1 MADVSVEFG
10 ATDVGLEKA
19 LQQIQTEMGNLQ
31 GKVKSGELSM
41 EELEQTMRRIGQVEN
56 MEKRLKA
63 MGDASAESSPKIKK
77 LGDDID
83 TAGSSAQSV
92 GGLFDAEFKK
102 IAGAFTVGNLAA
114 EGFQK
119 IISLAFD
126 AAQSVVQGFSDALD
140 LGGRLNE
147 LSQRTGESAGKLLVL
162 ETAFK
167 NSGLEADQVGTA
179 INKLQNFMQDAANGG
194 DKQRAAMQSLG
205 VSMSDLAGK
214 TPTEQMQVFAD
225 KIAGIEDPTARAAAA
240 SEVFGDK
247 LGGKLLP
254 LFSDFSGNLDDAR
267 GKVGSLEQVMDE
279 NAATFDTAAETI
291 DAVKGKMAAFAA
303 GILSETLP
311 AVQNFGKALE
321 EADAAGLG
329 KEVGEYLSPE
339 LEKLS
344 FVLLGLIDVFKDLK
358 TETDNSDSFLGKFKN
373 AVIGV
378 NQAMVDYMKA
388 MSPIDNLF
396 DALEQKGRAAAEA
409 QSKLSTDT
417 NKAAESL
424 KSSGTAAQGAT
435 GKLDNLGT
443 SAQATAQNIDG
454 VFSLGSDFAP
464 KLDGIS
470 GSWGGLNEQIL
481 GSKVSLGE
489 NLSLTDSMTGSVE
502 EQVQALGGVNES
514 LESIV
519 ASEKQSEES
528 KKVSKD
534 LAELIKFTYGE
545 HAEKLQE
552 IQDKQAALALKE
564 EERKEKLRD
573 SLNFELAINEAK
585 AAGDT
590 ELVKTLENQKL
601 FNSELKKA
609 IDAGMGE
616 PQAREFANR
625 MIQAKNAAE
634 SISNRDVSVTV
645 TTKVN
650 RAEYDELMASINAG
664 IKDKKTLELLT
675 KITAVDAKSDWNKA
689 YQTLENMQAINKNF
703 DVALKVSGA
712 ESLEEVWQNLNSIPT
727 TKQIQLGMD
736 ITGKDTYDEVIRSL
750 PQFAGTKTAKLLLEQ
765 QGFENMT
772 SFINTLKGIPDEK
785 RLKLIAET
793 LGTADVNAAKA
804 ALDQVLA
811 NDGKKATV
819 AVGADTS
826 EADAAKAALDQV
838 LANDGKK
845 ATVAVGADISEA
857 DAAKA
862 ALDQVLA
869 NDGKKATV
877 TVGAD
882 ISEAEQKIQSVR
894 QSTELPLEFQTMA
907 DISAAID
914 EIDRVKQTAL
924 EPLTLNLEGD
934 ASDVSSKVQA
944 FEAEPIQFSL
954 EADNTSAAQ
963 KINALG
969 ESPITLSP
977 SADTT
982 AIQNQIKALGDTVQ
996 TITFDASASIDS
1008 IKSKLKENIDLA
1020 ITTGEGTKILGDLK
1034 SLLGDIKNTMTTLS
1048 NKLPTHA
1055 LA

>member
-10 ATDVGLEKA
+10 AQDVGLEKA

-92 GGLFDAEFKK
+92 GGIFDAEFKK

-114 EGFQK
+114 QGFQK
-119 IISLAFD
+119 IVELAFS
-126 AAQSVVQGFSDALD
+126 AAQSVVQGFADALD

-147 LSQRTGESAGKLLVL
+147 LSQRTGETAGKLLVL

-205 VSMSDLAGK
+205 VSMSELAGK
-214 TPTEQMQVFAD
+214 TPTEQMKIFAD
-225 KIAGIEDPTARAAAA
+225 RIAGIEDPTKRAAMA

-254 LFSDFSGNLDDAR
+254 LFSDFSTNLEDAR
-267 GKVGSLEQVMDE
+267 AKVGSLEQVMDE
-279 NAATFDTAAETI
+279 NAATFDAASETI

-303 GILSETLP
+303 GVLSETIP
-311 AVQNFGKALE
+311 ALE
-321 EADAAGLG
+321 DLGKSMEQVDAAGLG
-329 KEVGEYLSPE
+329 QDVGEFLSPR

-344 FVLLGLIDVFKDLK
+344 FVTIGASEVLKELIDLLTTAPSNTSAFGQAV
-358 TETDNSDSFLGKFKN
+358 N
-373 AVIGV
+373 AVAESLDGF
-378 NQAMVDYMKA
+378 NYYMQKA
-388 MSPIDNLF
+388 INFISPMDDLWTM
-396 DALEQKGRAAAEA
+396 LEQKGRAAADA
-409 QSKLSTDT
+409 QDT
-417 NKAAESL
+417 AAASIAGT
-424 KSSGTAAQGAT
+424 GTAAQTATTDLENVGTASDTAT
-435 GKLDNLGT
+435 GKVDALGT
-443 SAQATAQNIDG
+443 SAQATGQNIASA
-454 VFSLGSDFAP
+454 FSLTSDFAP
-464 KLDGIS
+464 KLEEIS
-470 GSWGGLNEQIL
+470 GSWGGVNEQIL
-481 GSKVSLGE
+481 GGK
-489 NLSLTDSMTGSVE
+489 NLLSESYNLADSMTGKIE
-502 EQVQALGGVNES
+502 EQTAGFGGVNEQ
-514 LESIV
+514 LTT
-519 ASEKQSEES
+519 
-528 KKVSKD
+528 SKD
-534 LAELIKFTYGE
+534 LSKLIDTTYGS
-545 HAEKLQE
+545 HAEKLKD
-552 IQDKQAALALKE
+552 IQAKQDALAAKETERKDRLKE
-564 EERKEKLRD
+564 GLD
-573 SLNFELAINEAK
+573 FELKMAEAK

-601 FNSELKKA
+601 FNAELKKA

-625 MIQAKNAAE
+625 MIQAKNAAA
-634 SISNRDVSVTV
+634 SISNRDVLVSV

-650 RAEYDELMASINAG
+650 RQEYDELMASINAG
-664 IKDKKTLELLT
+664 TKDPKTLEILFKT
-675 KITAVDAKSDWNKA
+675 TGKTDFDEA
-689 YQTLENMQAINKNF
+689 YKTLQNMQAINKNF

-727 TKQIQLGMD
+727 TKQIQLGME

-750 PQFAGTKTAKLLLEQ
+750 PTFGGTKTAKLLLEQ

-793 LGTADVNAAKA
+793 LGTSDVNAAKA
-804 ALDQVLA
+804 ALDQVLI

-819 AVGADTS
+819 SVGADTS
-826 EADAAKAALDQV
+826 EA
-838 LANDGKK
+838 
-845 ATVAVGADISEA
+845 
-857 DAAKA
+857 
-862 ALDQVLA
+862 
-869 NDGKKATV
+869 
-877 TVGAD
+877 
-882 ISEAEQKIQSVR
+882 EQKIQKVK
-894 QSTELPLEFQTMA
+894 QSTELPLQFQTMA
-907 DISAAID
+907 DITSAMS

-924 EPLTLNLEGD
+924 QPITLNLKGD

-954 EADNTSAAQ
+954 EADDTSAAQ
-963 KINALG
+963 KIDALG
-969 ESPITLSP
+969 ATPLTLSLQ
-977 SADTT
+977 SDTA
-982 AIQNQIKALGDTVQ
+982 AIQGQINSLIERQQ
-996 TITFDASASIDS
+996 TLNLDASKSIEG

-1020 ITTGEGTKILGDLK
+1020 VSTGQGTKILGDLK
-1034 SLLGDIKNTMTTLS
+1034 VLLGDIKTTMTTLS
-1048 NKLPTHA
+1048 NKLPVPA

>member
-1 MADVSVEFG
+1 
-10 ATDVGLEKA
+10 
-19 LQQIQTEMGNLQ
+19 MGNLQ

-41 EELEQTMRRIGQVEN
+41 EELESTMKRIGQVEN

-92 GGLFDAEFKK
+92 GGIFDAEFKK

-114 EGFQK
+114 QGFQK
-119 IISLAFD
+119 IVELAFT

-147 LSQRTGESAGKLLVL
+147 LSSRTGETAGKLLVL

-167 NSGLEADQVGTA
+167 NSGLEASTVGTA

-205 VSMSDLAGK
+205 VSMSELAGK
-214 TPTEQMQVFAD
+214 TPTEQMKIFAD
-225 KIAGIEDPTARAAAA
+225 RIAGIEDPTARAAAA

-254 LFSDFSGNLDDAR
+254 LFSDFSTNLEDAR
-267 GKVGSLEQVMDE
+267 AKVGSLEEIMDE
-279 NAATFDTAAETI
+279 NAATFDAASETI

-303 GILSETLP
+303 GVLSETIP
-311 AVQNFGKALE
+311 ALE
-321 EADAAGLG
+321 DLGKSMEQVDAAGLG
-329 KEVGEYLSPE
+329 QDVGEFLSPR

-344 FVLLGLIDVFKDLK
+344 FVTIGASEVLKELIDLLTTAPSNTSAFGQAV
-358 TETDNSDSFLGKFKN
+358 N
-373 AVIGV
+373 AVAESLDGF
-378 NQAMVDYMKA
+378 NYYMQKA
-388 MSPIDNLF
+388 INFISPMDDLWTM
-396 DALEQKGRAAAEA
+396 LEQKGRAAADA
-409 QSKLSTDT
+409 QDT
-417 NKAAESL
+417 AAASIAGT
-424 KSSGTAAQGAT
+424 GTAAQDAT

-470 GSWGGLNEQIL
+470 GSWGGVNDQIL
-481 GSKVSLGE
+481 TGKNLLGE
-489 NLSLTDSMTGSVE
+489 NISLADSMTGSVE
-502 EQVQALGGVNES
+502 EQFQALGGVNES
-514 LESIV
+514 MESIL

-534 LAELIKFTYGE
+534 LAELIDKTYGS
-545 HAEKLQE
+545 HADKLKD
-552 IQDKQAALALKE
+552 IQAKQDALAAKETERKDRLKE
-564 EERKEKLRD
+564 GLD
-573 SLNFELAINEAK
+573 FELKMSEAK

-601 FNSELKKA
+601 FNAELKKA

-634 SISNRDVSVTV
+634 SIGNRNVSVSV

-664 IKDKKTLELLT
+664 TKDPKTLEVLFKT
-675 KITAVDAKSDWNKA
+675 TGKTDFDEA
-689 YQTLENMQAINKNF
+689 YKTLQAMQAINKNF

-727 TKQIQLGMD
+727 TKQIQLGME

-772 SFINTLKGIPDEK
+772 SFINTLKGVPDEK
-785 RLKLIAET
+785 RVKLIAEA
-793 LGTADVNAAKA
+793 LGTADVNAAKS

-811 NDGKKATV
+811 NNGKKATV
-819 AVGADTS
+819 SVGADTS
-826 EADAAKAALDQV
+826 EAD
-838 LANDGKK
+838 
-845 ATVAVGADISEA
+845 
-857 DAAKA
+857 
-862 ALDQVLA
+862 
-869 NDGKKATV
+869 
-877 TVGAD
+877 
-882 ISEAEQKIQSVR
+882 QKIQSVR
-894 QSTELPLEFQTMA
+894 QSTELPLKFMTET
-907 DISAAID
+907 DVSAVMS
-914 EIDRVKQTAL
+914 EIDRVKETAL
-924 EPLTLNLEGD
+924 QPLTLNLEGD
-934 ASDVSSKVQA
+934 ASNVTAKVKD
-944 FEAEPIQFSL
+944 FEAEPINFSL
-954 EADNTSAAQ
+954 EADDTAASQ
-963 KINALG
+963 KIDALG
-969 ESPITLSP
+969 SDPITLSLG
-977 SADTT
+977 ADTANAQEKIKELESEKLEIPT
-982 AIQNQIKALGDTVQ
+982 TIKIDREDFSAQLKDIQTEMNNSFSGGTGG
-996 TITFDASASIDS
+996 SGGSG
-1008 IKSKLKENIDLA
+1008 
-1020 ITTGEGTKILGDLK
+1020 GEGGQGGTGGNATADIGTLQKVVETIKGLVEKIEP
-1034 SLLGDIKNTMTTLS
+1034 
-1048 NKLPTHA
+1048 KLPTHA